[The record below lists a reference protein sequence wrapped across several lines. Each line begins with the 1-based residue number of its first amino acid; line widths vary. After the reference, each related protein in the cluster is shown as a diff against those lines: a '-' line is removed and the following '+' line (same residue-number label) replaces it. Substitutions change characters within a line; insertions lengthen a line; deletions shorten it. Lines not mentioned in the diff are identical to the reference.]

1 MQCGS
6 HSERAPIEARR
17 EYTTMRTFFRT
28 IVFACALGPFALRMG
43 YAGERPKVGVAL
55 GGGAAKGL
63 AHIGVL
69 KVLEEVG
76 MPVDCI
82 TGVSMGSIVSGLY
95 ALGYTS
101 AELESLVLQ
110 IDWTELLSDREGRR
124 ALPMEQK
131 LWDSRYIASVP
142 VDGFRVRMP
151 SGLIE
156 GKNVIRFFSQL
167 ALPLQRTADFKDFP
181 IPFACVAT
189 DLLTG
194 EAVVLDEGFVAEAM
208 RASMAIPT
216 VFSPMRINNH
226 LLVDGG
232 LARILPAEDVRR
244 LGADIVIG
252 VDVGRRE
259 YTEEELNSFITIS
272 NQALNLVLDHSLEE
286 QRRLCDIV
294 IEPDMEGVSLSDFRN
309 AGRIIQRGEE
319 AARAMLPRLQG
330 LADSLSAL
338 STATGAP
345 HRSPMDS
352 VYLVDLS
359 VEGLSDVPRSVI
371 EKDIGIHRPRWV
383 TVGQLSDAIER
394 IRGTQ
399 LFDRVNARIEGTR
412 DAAKLVLALR
422 EETENA
428 LGIGL
433 RYDTRRDASL
443 LVNATF
449 RNAGIGGATFAV
461 DAILR
466 EEFGIEAKYLF
477 PLGLARSLGV
487 KMTADVSRAF
497 LDSFE
502 DGRRAASYRT
512 SYYFGEVTLG
522 GVFSTRLAL
531 SGGFRGEYLD
541 GNLVTGSA
549 GFSDQENT
557 LFPFFGMITFDTYER
572 TVYPRRGVYVQLLA
586 EATRDGLGSDV
597 SFSRF
602 IFDWRAIIPV
612 SGKVSIL
619 QNLYLGT
626 TSGDEIP
633 DAYHFFLGGV
643 DEKITLLGKETSFYG
658 LGHQERVGA
667 HVQTLHLGVQWEAFK
682 ENYVIFVW
690 NAGNTFDEWTG
701 DLADNRYIHGG
712 GLTLAL
718 DTLLGPVELTVMTSE
733 RHDFLAYFTAG
744 YKF

>member
-1 MQCGS
+1 
-6 HSERAPIEARR
+6 
-17 EYTTMRTFFRT
+17 
-28 IVFACALGPFALRMG
+28 MG

-82 TGVSMGSIVSGLY
+82 TGVSMGSIVGGLY

-101 AELESLVLQ
+101 AEIESLVLR
-110 IDWTELLSDREGRR
+110 IDWTELFSDREGRR
-124 ALPMEQK
+124 ALSMEQK
-131 LWDSRYIASVP
+131 LWDSRYIASFP
-142 VDGFRVRMP
+142 VEGVRVRMP

-156 GKNVIRFFSQL
+156 GKNVVRLFSL
-167 ALPLQRTADFKDFP
+167 LSLPFQRTADFKDFP

-189 DLLTG
+189 DILTG

-216 VFSPMRINNH
+216 VFSPVRIGGR

-272 NQALNLVLDHSLEE
+272 NQALNLVLGPSLEE

-294 IEPDMEGVSLSDFRN
+294 IEPDMERVSLSDFRN

-330 LADSLSAL
+330 LADSLNAL
-338 STATGAP
+338 SPAKGAP
-345 HRSPMDS
+345 HGSPMDS
-352 VYLVDLS
+352 VYLTNVS
-359 VEGLSDVPRSVI
+359 IEGLSDVPQSVI
-371 EKDIGIHRPRWV
+371 ENAVGVRGPRWV
-383 TVGQLSDAIER
+383 TIDELEEGIGR

-399 LFDRVNARIEGTR
+399 LFDRVNSRIEEAGDGAR
-412 DAAKLVLALR
+412 LVLALR
-422 EETENA
+422 EDTENV

-433 RYDTRRDASL
+433 RYDTRRDVSL
-443 LVNATF
+443 LFNATF
-449 RNAGIGGATFAV
+449 RNVGLGGAMFAV

-487 KMTADVSRAF
+487 KTRVDVSRAF

-502 DGRRAASYRT
+502 DGMRAATYRT
-512 SYYFGEVTLG
+512 LYYFGEASLG
-522 GVFSTRLAL
+522 GVFSTRLAVR
-531 SGGFRGEYLD
+531 GGVRGEYLD
-541 GNLVTGSA
+541 EELDTGPT
-549 GFSDQENT
+549 GFTDRKDT
-557 LFPFFGMITFDTYER
+557 LFPCFGMITFDTYER

-626 TSGDEIP
+626 TSGDDVP
-633 DAYHFFLGGV
+633 PAYQFFLGGV

-658 LGHQERVGA
+658 LENQERVGA
-667 HVQTLHLGVQWEAFK
+667 HVQTLHLGVQWEAFR
-682 ENYVIFVW
+682 ENYVILTW
-690 NAGNTFDEWTG
+690 NAGNTFDEWTS
-701 DLADNRYIHGG
+701 DLGNNRYINGV

-718 DTLLGPVELTVMTSE
+718 DTLLGPVEFTAMTSE
-733 RHDFLAYFTAG
+733 KHDFLAYFTAG